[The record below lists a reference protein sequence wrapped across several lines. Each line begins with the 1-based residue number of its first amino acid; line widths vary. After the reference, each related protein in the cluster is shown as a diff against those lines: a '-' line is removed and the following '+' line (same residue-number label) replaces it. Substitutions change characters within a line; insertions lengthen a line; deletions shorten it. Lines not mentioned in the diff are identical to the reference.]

1 MTCQH
6 LFQLHWPSI
15 RIHLHWPE
23 LSHKIDFACDGLDEC
38 FSLNLPTCALT
49 HARQPPNNIKTAS
62 SVNDDSSEIVIIRST
77 FQDHSDR
84 PKLPCHMWISDRAFV
99 YLSSALHYIF

>member
-49 HARQPPNNIKTAS
+49 HARQPLNNIKTAS
-62 SVNDDSSEIVIIRST
+62 SVEADLSSKSKGGTVTGQGRLAWLYIRNDDSSYIV
-77 FQDHSDR
+77 
-84 PKLPCHMWISDRAFV
+84 
-99 YLSSALHYIF
+99 